1 MKFRQNISGR
11 KFITQLALLGICGMA
26 APAHADATLVYET
39 VDAGGAKTKHTFAI
53 SGRFVRVDMDTGP
66 NRYWVIDTGLLT
78 LADVD
83 TAAQRYTFEKLPR
96 PELPATRA
104 ARQKAAAASAA
115 EPATE
120 VAATGPVLAPEPV
133 LAPTRKKHNVA
144 GTICRVV
151 NEIAGDQ
158 PVAEHCM
165 AGTGPLGITGRE
177 MVTLSRLF
185 TTARRLQLGWAGVAT
200 ADERIASVDSKLAD
214 GRGSQ
219 TLLSVSHD
227 WIPDERMQV
236 SKQYKR
242 VKSLTAGSEGA
253 EDKTQSPKSEL
264 PAGTKP

>member
-1 MKFRQNISGR
+1 MSRQNISGC
-11 KFITQLALLGICGMA
+11 KYLMQLALLGMCGMA
-26 APAHADATLVYET
+26 AVAYADATLVYET
-39 VDAGGAKTKHTFAI
+39 VDAEGAKTQHTFAI

-96 PELPATRA
+96 PELPATKA

-120 VAATGPVLAPEPV
+120 AADTGPVLAPEPV
-133 LAPTRKKHNVA
+133 LAPTRKKHNIA

-165 AGTGPLGITGRE
+165 AGTGPLGITSRE

-185 TTARRLQLGWAGVAT
+185 TTARRLKLGWAGVAT
-200 ADERIASVDSKLAD
+200 ADERIASVGSKLAD

-219 TLLSVSHD
+219 TLLSVSHE

-242 VKSLTAGSEGA
+242 VNSLTAGSEGA